1 MCRKNQPSALSPQ
14 PSALCFRI
22 FSLIFTLTITFFT
35 PNVASADTD
44 ACKKI
49 KFGWYFADG
58 EHDAINA
65 LSLKLIFPSQL
76 PQHCAALVAAFNAHP
91 TEGSNNIY
99 IPANNRI
106 VTLLETRLRSD
117 GKQGLCAIW
126 TEFPNKP
133 DSKCPSGYGVDQLL
147 PDGFIPRIY
156 PNAETCNGPLLTTE
170 ATCGDQ
176 LILTLTPAPNQKDPR
191 PLKAEGKDGKST
203 LELIATVMEGS
214 TPKAGVTVGFGVAV
228 EPNTGGHAHGDLGSS
243 PRPKGK
249 LSKQSGITD
258 TNGEIKLTF
267 FADEPAGLHAVV
279 ADCTPAGCGNKAT
292 HVVKVKVPDLI
303 HIPPDYGSTPPRYV
317 LVGNVG
323 DASNNYQVFN
333 HKHTHYLTEQSF
345 ANLDALIDTFISLG
359 WGQVGINDASLEWGG
374 MFDID
379 GKWLEGVLRSNGKY
393 TTGGHGEHRDG
404 QQVDISFIRPASVS
418 EDLRQKVY
426 DEACRGKQTGLPRV
440 LWHQND
446 GYAPHFHLYLTGKGV
461 GGAPKQCKKS

>member
-1 MCRKNQPSALSPQ
+1 M
-14 PSALCFRI
+14 CFRI

-176 LILTLTPAPNQKDPR
+176 LTLTLTPAPNQKDPR

-214 TPKAGVTVGFGVAV
+214 TPKAGVAVTFGVEVVAKS
-228 EPNTGGHAHGDLGSS
+228 GGHGHHDAS
-243 PRPKGK
+243 RPKGK
-249 LSKQSGITD
+249 VIASENKTD
-258 TNGEIKLTF
+258 AKGEIKLTF
-267 FADEPAGLHAVV
+267 NASDVAGSHTITATC
-279 ADCTPAGCGNKAT
+279 DSCSNKF
-292 HVVKVKVPDLI
+292 VENKVDVKVPDLAPI
-303 HIPPDYGSTPPRYV
+303 SPNTSKNADGSSQYAFTAKDPTHIGASGGPRGEYYLTAQAATNLDV
-317 LVGNVG
+317 LVTN
-323 DASNNYQVFN
+323 
-333 HKHTHYLTEQSF
+333 F
-345 ANLDALIDTFISLG
+345 AEEG
-359 WGQVGINDASLEWGG
+359 WGTVAFNDASLVWGG
-374 MFDID
+374 LYDIENN
-379 GKWLEGVLRSNGKY
+379 WMPSHQ
-393 TTGGHGEHRDG
+393 GHRVGEEI
-404 QQVDISFIRPASVS
+404 DISFTRANNPISTEKRKKIYKTFCEDKKASVPF
-418 EDLRQKVY
+418 RI
-426 DEACRGKQTGLPRV
+426 
-440 LWHQND
+440 
-446 GYAPHFHLYLTGKGV
+446 LYHIGGKGPHYHV
-461 GGAPKQCKKS
+461 YLLGRKNGCFTLPT

>member
-1 MCRKNQPSALSPQ
+1 MSQNSVLSPQSSALSPQ

-176 LILTLTPAPNQKDPR
+176 LTLTLTPAPNQKDPR

-214 TPKAGVTVGFGVAV
+214 TPKAGVAVTFGVEAIA
-228 EPNTGGHAHGDLGSS
+228 NSGGHDHHDAS
-243 PRPKGK
+243 RPKG
-249 LSKQSGITD
+249 LVNGALTASGVTD
-258 TNGEIKLTF
+258 GNGEIKVTF
-267 FADEPAGLHAVV
+267 QAPLFAGTHTVEAI
-279 ADCTPAGCGNKAT
+279 CNSCSNKTVT
-292 HVVKVKVPDLI
+292 HTLDVKVPNLTQLTGG
-303 HIPPDYGSTPPRYV
+303 GSGSLYK
-317 LVGNVG
+317 LVGDTGKHSSNHWFS
-323 DASNNYQVFN
+323 DAA
-333 HKHTHYLTEQSF
+333 K
-345 ANLDALIDTFISLG
+345 DALIDLLSIFKRYG
-359 WGQVGINDASLEWGG
+359 WGIVGVNDSSLIWGG
-374 MFDID
+374 CFDVSGRWGLCNNNHAGHRAGEEVD
-379 GKWLEGVLRSNGKY
+379 VSFYRPSGVSK
-393 TTGGHGEHRDG
+393 
-404 QQVDISFIRPASVS
+404 
-418 EDLRQKVY
+418 DLRKKIY
-426 DEACRGKQTGLPRV
+426 NDLKDSHKIGLPTI
-440 LWHQND
+440 LWHVDDKPNPD
-446 GYAPHFHLYLTGKGV
+446 PTKPPLSYAHFHVYLLGQ
-461 GGAPKQCKKS
+461 KQFNETPY